1 MVDVIKEL
9 KVEVARNALRAA
21 VSNRVRGS
29 ELLGVNEAYKD
40 CTDTNLANPDIAK
53 S

>member
-1 MVDVIKEL
+1 MVDVIEEL

-21 VSNRVRGS
+21 VSNRVRGN
-29 ELLGVNEAYKD
+29 ELLGVNEAYKY
-40 CTDTNLANPDIAK
+40 CTDTNLANPDIVK

>member
-9 KVEVARNALRAA
+9 KAEVARNALRAA
-21 VSNRVRGS
+21 VSNRVRDN
-29 ELLGVNEAYKD
+29 ELLGANEAYKNF
-40 CTDTNLANPDIAK
+40 TDTNLANPDIAK